1 MEPLSSR
8 FSRPTPLGCLA
19 ATVGLFL
26 VGFAALAGWHAHL
39 AFTKDPPMPEE
50 GRLLLRWAIGFG
62 VPGVAAILWGTL
74 RVVRRLNV
82 PEDERHRSGNTWID

>member
-1 MEPLSSR
+1 
-8 FSRPTPLGCLA
+8 
-19 ATVGLFL
+19 
-26 VGFAALAGWHAHL
+26 
-39 AFTKDPPMPEE
+39 MPEE